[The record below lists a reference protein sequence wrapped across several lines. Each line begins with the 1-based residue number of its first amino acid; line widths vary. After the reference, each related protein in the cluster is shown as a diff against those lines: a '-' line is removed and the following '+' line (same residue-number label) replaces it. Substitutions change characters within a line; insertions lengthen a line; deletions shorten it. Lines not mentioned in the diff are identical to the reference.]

1 MRPPRSELARTT
13 LGVLFIAGLIGLT
26 LWVLQ
31 PFIGATFWATTIVVA
46 TWPLMRRLQDR
57 LGGRRWAAVMVM
69 TVALLALFI
78 LPVTFGIVTVVQ
90 HVDEIV
96 EFAKRV
102 SDLRLRAPPDWLL
115 GLPML
120 GPKLGQWWDQAIAAG
135 AEGLFDRLKPFA
147 GQATRWLAGQV
158 GTVGFL
164 LVQSLLV
171 LGLAALLYADGEA
184 MAAALRRVGRRLA
197 GQQGDAMV
205 VLAGQAIRAVAL
217 GVGVTAILQSALGGL
232 GLAMAGLPYAGVL
245 TVLMFMF
252 CLAQLG
258 PMPVL
263 VPAVIWLYWSGQSGW
278 GTFLVVV
285 TLLAGTLDNVV
296 RPALIRLGADLPV
309 LLIFAGVVGGLLA
322 FGLVGIFIG
331 PVVLAVAFR
340 LLQAWVAETEAPPPA

>member
-1 MRPPRSELARTT
+1 
-13 LGVLFIAGLIGLT
+13 
-26 LWVLQ
+26 
-31 PFIGATFWATTIVVA
+31 
-46 TWPLMRRLQDR
+46 
-57 LGGRRWAAVMVM
+57 
-69 TVALLALFI
+69 
-78 LPVTFGIVTVVQ
+78 
-90 HVDEIV
+90 
-96 EFAKRV
+96 
-102 SDLRLRAPPDWLL
+102 
-115 GLPML
+115 
-120 GPKLGQWWDQAIAAG
+120 
-135 AEGLFDRLKPFA
+135 
-147 GQATRWLAGQV
+147 
-158 GTVGFL
+158 
-164 LVQSLLV
+164 
-171 LGLAALLYADGEA
+171 
-184 MAAALRRVGRRLA
+184 
-197 GQQGDAMV
+197 
-205 VLAGQAIRAVAL
+205 
-217 GVGVTAILQSALGGL
+217 
-232 GLAMAGLPYAGVL
+232 MAGLPYSGVL